1 MQCLREVLHAPVQ
14 TPHSWA
20 RRGGPWCTLH
30 GHRVPPSA
38 GAWSPPCPASSLTP
52 ASGVVKLASLSYNDN
67 RFYVMFIV
75 FNKYNWK
82 WQVVKYLREKKLS
95 EKSIWEFIMVEK
107 RMQLHQIRFNIKK
120 ALFKTN
126 NWNTVKSSNS
136 VGTKFRGLTTSD
148 IFVDN

>member
-30 GHRVPPSA
+30 GRRVPPSA

-75 FNKYNWK
+75 LNKYNWK
-82 WQVVKYLREKKLS
+82 WQIVKYLREKKLS

-107 RMQLHQIRFNIKK
+107 RMPRAWCKTIVTPYIKWGSYNSF
-120 ALFKTN
+120 APSPRCSYI
-126 NWNTVKSSNS
+126 KS
-136 VGTKFRGLTTSD
+136 GL
-148 IFVDN
+148 I